1 MKTKDKI
8 FCVGLPPAFAAA
20 LAEALGASAMLAP
33 APTGADLALCPASAA
48 VLPEN
53 LSPAVPRLTI
63 DLSRPQRLGGILRR
77 ARQMIDSPAF
87 YLEDI
92 ALGAA
97 IFRPQEKTISAAK
110 DGEESSAAL
119 TDKEVDIL
127 LCLARQGGQTL
138 KRDALLHHVWRYQ
151 PGVDTHTLETH
162 VYRLRQKLAALGGF
176 EDLLLTDEDGGY
188 RLSVSPSAASGD
200 DAFDGA

>member
-8 FCVGLPPAFAAA
+8 CCTGLPTALLAA
-20 LAEALGASAMLAP
+20 LAEAFGTAADIAAAP
-33 APTGADLALCPASAA
+33 AGADLALYPAGSAA
-48 VLPEN
+48 PEG
-53 LSPAVPRLTI
+53 LSPAVPRLVL
-63 DLSRPQRLGGILRR
+63 DLRRPQRLGGILRR

-87 YLEDI
+87 YLDDI

-97 IFRPQEKTISAAK
+97 LFQPQEKTISAA
-110 DGEESSAAL
+110 GYAGSGSAGL

-127 LCLARQGGQTL
+127 LCLARLDGQTL

-162 VYRLRQKLAALGGF
+162 VYRLRQKLAALGGL
-176 EDLLLTDEDGGY
+176 ENLLLTDEDGGY
-188 RLSVSPSAASGD
+188 RLSLSPTPAPPAEEV
-200 DAFDGA
+200 